1 MRGSKLFVGNLNR
14 TVTQEQ
20 IKELFSTY
28 GEVKEIK
35 IIEGKGFAFI
45 EMSAQVEAEK
55 AKQELNGADYK
66 GRALVIDEARPPKSR
81 KKSYRRY

>member
-14 TVTQEQ
+14 TVTNEQ

-35 IIEGKGFAFI
+35 IIEGKGFAFL
-45 EMSAQVEAEK
+45 EMSAQAEAEK
-55 AKQELNGADYK
+55 AKQELNGADFK
-66 GRALVIDEARPPKSR
+66 GRPLVIDEARPPKS
-81 KKSYRRY
+81 KKKNYRRY

>member
-20 IKELFSTY
+20 VKELFSTY

-55 AKQELNGADYK
+55 AKQELNGADFK
-66 GRALVIDEARPPKSR
+66 GRPLVIDEARPPS
-81 KKSYRRY
+81 KKKNYKRY